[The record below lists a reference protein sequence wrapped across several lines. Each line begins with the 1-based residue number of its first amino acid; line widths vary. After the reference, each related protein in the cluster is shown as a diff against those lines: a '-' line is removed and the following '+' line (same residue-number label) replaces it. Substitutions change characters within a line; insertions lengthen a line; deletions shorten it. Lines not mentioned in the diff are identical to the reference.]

1 MISSELSMQVVG
13 LGATTAVGR
22 DVWSTAAAVRAGVAG
37 FQRHGFMVDDVGRPL
52 TVAAMPGVGDDRS
65 VAQRMSLALESVIDE
80 ATKMVTGSRSPSSL
94 QLVVNLPSARPGL
107 PVDLAMQVKRMI
119 DSAFPGRFRQVAVGA
134 GGHAGG
140 LVALTTA
147 RSWLA
152 DDPTAAVVVAG
163 VDSYLDPDM
172 LEWLDRTGQLHGAG
186 RRNNAWGFVPGEG
199 AGAIVLMRAGASDV
213 ADTEGTSF
221 GRVLSVGVGSE
232 ERLIGT
238 GEVCTGT
245 GLTRAVRLALGELP
259 VSETLSDVYC
269 DMNGEPYRADEYA
282 FVVARTSER
291 FASASAFQAP
301 ADCWGDVGA
310 ASGPLLLALAC
321 VAGVKR
327 YARGGRALVWA
338 SSVRGER
345 AAVVIER
352 PATAM
357 A

>member
-1 MISSELSMQVVG
+1 MQVVG

-37 FQRHGFMVDDVGRPL
+37 FQHHGFMVDEVGRPL

-65 VAQRMSLALESVIDE
+65 VAQRMTLALQSVIDE
-80 ATKMVTGSRSPSSL
+80 ATTMVAGLRSPSSL
-94 QLVVNLPSARPGL
+94 RLVVNLPSARPGL
-107 PVDLAMQVKRMI
+107 PTDLVKRVRQAI
-119 DSAFPGRFRQVAVGA
+119 DTLFSGRFRQVVVTA

-140 LVALTTA
+140 LAALTTA
-147 RSWLA
+147 RAWLS
-152 DDPTAAVVVAG
+152 DEPTTAVVVAG

-199 AGAIVLMRAGASDV
+199 AGAVVVMCAGEAAVASR
-213 ADTEGTSF
+213 EGASF
-221 GRVLSVGVGSE
+221 GRVLSVGVGAE

-238 GEVCTGT
+238 GEVCTGR
-245 GLTRAVRLALGELP
+245 GLTQAVRAALAELP
-259 VSETLSDVYC
+259 VSETLGEVYC

-282 FVVARTSER
+282 FLITRTRER
-291 FASASAFQAP
+291 YASASDFLAP

-321 VAGVKR
+321 VAGAKR
-327 YARGGRALVWA
+327 YARGERALVWA
-338 SSVRGER
+338 SSVAGER
-345 AAVVIER
+345 AAVVIDTS
-352 PATAM
+352 ATASI
-357 A
+357 